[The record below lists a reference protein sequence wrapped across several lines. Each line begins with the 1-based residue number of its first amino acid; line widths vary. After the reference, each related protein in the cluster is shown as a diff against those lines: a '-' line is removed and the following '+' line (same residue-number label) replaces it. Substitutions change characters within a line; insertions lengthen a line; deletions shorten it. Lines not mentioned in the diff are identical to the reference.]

1 MQIVWFKRDLR
12 VVDHAPLSR
21 AAARG
26 PVLPLYV
33 VEPDWWQ
40 QSDMAGR
47 HWAFVNDA
55 LWPLREALAQ
65 MGQPLVVKRGKVI
78 DVLHE
83 LCTRYRIEAVW
94 SHQETGG
101 DWSYRRDRA
110 VAEWLR
116 ERGIPWY
123 QPRQQGVVRG
133 PCDRDQWSA
142 QWERLMNARVFA
154 PPKALPLI
162 ACADSESIPDLPH
175 EGLRPDY
182 CPGRQPGGRRAGERT
197 LESFLNERG
206 ARYHLEMSSPLS
218 AQDSCSRLSA
228 HLAWGTLSVR
238 EVLQATRRRRAEV
251 KRHPAAGDQPW
262 RRALAAFEGRLHWHC
277 HFMQKLESEP
287 RIEFENLHRAMDG
300 LRDEACDDERLA
312 AWATGQTG
320 WPLVDA
326 CMRALHHTGWINFRM
341 RALLMSVASYHLW
354 LHWREPALHLARL
367 FVDYEP
373 GIHYSQAQMQS
384 GTTGINTARIY
395 NPVKQSRDQDPDGKF
410 IRRWVPELAGV
421 ESPWIHTPWQMPYH
435 VQQKAGCFIGKSY
448 PAPLVDHEQAARQAR
463 ALLYAQR
470 RGAEARRESRDI
482 FERHGSRKRN
492 TRRSVSQTRQ
502 TRRASGDR
510 VDYQDE

>member
-1 MQIVWFKRDLR
+1 
-12 VVDHAPLSR
+12 
-21 AAARG
+21 
-26 PVLPLYV
+26 
-33 VEPDWWQ
+33 
-40 QSDMAGR
+40 
-47 HWAFVNDA
+47 
-55 LWPLREALAQ
+55 
-65 MGQPLVVKRGKVI
+65 
-78 DVLHE
+78 
-83 LCTRYRIEAVW
+83 
-94 SHQETGG
+94 
-101 DWSYRRDRA
+101 
-110 VAEWLR
+110 
-116 ERGIPWY
+116 
-123 QPRQQGVVRG
+123 
-133 PCDRDQWSA
+133 
-142 QWERLMNARVFA
+142 MNARVFA

-395 NPVKQSRDQDPDGKF
+395 NPVKQSRDQDPVGKF
-410 IRRWVPELAGV
+410 IRRWVPELADV
-421 ESPWIHTPWQMPYH
+421 ESPWIHTPWQMPYD